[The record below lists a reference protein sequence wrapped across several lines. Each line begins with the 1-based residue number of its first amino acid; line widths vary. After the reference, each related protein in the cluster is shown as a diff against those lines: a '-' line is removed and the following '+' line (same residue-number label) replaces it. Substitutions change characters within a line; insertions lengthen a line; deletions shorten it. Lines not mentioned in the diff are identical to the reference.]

1 MNGRSSARWSLQGV
15 APLQGSLMAGALAS
29 YATEM
34 VDLGAILLASG
45 GRGNRYRSR
54 HHPPAQNGFG
64 AGLESGHPAKR
75 RQECEGMQ
83 AIASKLVTDLLA
95 TSFMGPYMRPAAQDG
110 AREQDQGS
118 GAVRRQQVFMTL
130 GHWWHAA
137 KFMPRHPDLRDAVLD
152 SVSLKEA
159 SRMSQKNKAHW
170 RTDWERHGVMAWGAG
185 MLALQPPE
193 LGLRD
198 APLAAVA
205 EGLKPLRL
213 PQIFIRYCLATS
225 MRGER
230 PRDRRLRRRVV
241 A

>member
-1 MNGRSSARWSLQGV
+1 MRAAGAPPPAWREGGQRTNRTMNGRSSARWSLQGV

-159 SRMSQKNKAHW
+159 YRI
-170 RTDWERHGVMAWGAG
+170 
-185 MLALQPPE
+185 LAEEQGPLPQG
-193 LGLRD
+193 LGTARRDGLRCGHARAA
-198 APLAAVA
+198 APRIGLA
-205 EGLKPLRL
+205 
-213 PQIFIRYCLATS
+213 
-225 MRGER
+225 
-230 PRDRRLRRRVV
+230 RRAARRRR
-241 A
+241 